1 MAVTSAGT
9 PAGTSS
15 RLGPLLSGCWVMNY
29 LTVLACA
36 PAAQD
41 QGVEQGRDEQDG
53 AEGEELV
60 LAALGALE
68 VEEDPGVQPDDQQG
82 GDQHPADP
90 AHATG
95 DGHAAEHGDGD
106 RRQGHA

>member
-15 RLGPLLSGCWVMNY
+15 RLGPLGSGCWVIP
-29 LTVLACA
+29 TSRCSGGA

-53 AEGEELV
+53 AEGEQLV

-82 GDQHPADP
+82 RDEHAPDPPDP
-90 AHATG
+90 AG
-95 DGHAAEHGDGD
+95 DGDAAEHGDGD
-106 RRQGHA
+106 G